1 MLHAVKAWVQQ
12 ALGGKQAI
20 KKVNDPYFGGK
31 KSCDMNLHKQR
42 HVQHNCVNSRECEGG
57 KFREALLE
65 DVSGCTKR
73 AMGVNFQSRGI

>member
-1 MLHAVKAWVQQ
+1 MLSKPGFSRLWEEN
-12 ALGGKQAI
+12 KQL
-20 KKVNDPYFGGK
+20 KKRMILILGGK